1 MSKDYLFDFIFEVHL
16 MEELVE
22 AYFNGIER

>member
-1 MSKDYLFDFIFEVHL
+1 MSKDYLLDFIFEVHS